1 MAVDDVKI
9 AVSCMNASYYSPQLF
24 TVIVLFVFQMA
35 KE

>member
-1 MAVDDVKI
+1 MAIDDIKI
-9 AVSCMNASYYSPQLF
+9 AGSCMNASYYLPQLF